1 VVESLLKSKKYAI
14 PLAPLAIVHPF
25 FAAGVVVTYLFSGR
39 FQPPKSAETL
49 TEPEQVQLLAQHY
62 AEEGEHVA
70 SRQKGS
76 EQGLP

>member
-1 VVESLLKSKKYAI
+1 MVESLLKGKKYAI
-14 PLAPLAIVHPF
+14 PLAPLAIIHPF

-39 FQPPKSAETL
+39 FQPSNSAETL

-62 AEEGEHVA
+62 AEGEEHVA

>member
-1 VVESLLKSKKYAI
+1 MKSKKYAI

-39 FQPPKSAETL
+39 FQPPKSAEVL
-49 TEPEQVQLLAQHY
+49 ADPEQVQLLAQHY

-70 SRQKGS
+70 SQQKGS